1 MKQVQLDI
9 FNSLDKFEKHRV
21 NDLYPQFTLNYT
33 NALHSKRKK
42 EKGRA
47 SGSSRY
53 SRNPKIKPRIIKS
66 ALEESKWEIKTESE
80 WEKISGKLFRK
91 AVRFLR
97 YIGDGEE

>member
-1 MKQVQLDI
+1 
-9 FNSLDKFEKHRV
+9 
-21 NDLYPQFTLNYT
+21 
-33 NALHSKRKK
+33 
-42 EKGRA
+42 
-47 SGSSRY
+47 
-53 SRNPKIKPRIIKS
+53 IKPRIIKS